1 MSNVK
6 LAPIAA
12 WMPFIGATREGGL
25 PCTSSLHPR
34 YVAGQERSTPPKAQ
48 DGDI

>member
-6 LAPIAA
+6 LAPTAA
-12 WMPFIGATREGGL
+12 WMPFIGLPVKADV

-34 YVAGQERSTPPKAQ
+34 HVAGQERSTPPKAQ
-48 DGDI
+48 NGDI